1 MVKKNLSNI
10 YSLDT
15 SHNRLRNTC
24 SAGGSQFAAL
34 DQSTPFAPF
43 SFDNLF
49 FTQIRE
55 RKGVLLLDHLL
66 ATHPST
72 SDVVFQYAVNN
83 ELFKR
88 QFAIAMVKMGSVDV
102 LTGLAGEIRT
112 NCRAFN

>member
-1 MVKKNLSNI
+1 MECLNFHLNI
-10 YSLDT
+10 

-34 DQSTPFAPF
+34 DQSTPAAPF

-49 FTQIRE
+49 FIQLRE

-66 ATHPST
+66 ATDPAT
-72 SDVVFQYAVNN
+72 SGVVFQYATSND
-83 ELFKR
+83 LFKR
-88 QFAIAMVKMGSVDV
+88 QFAIAMVKMGAVDV
-102 LTGLAGEIRT
+102 LTGSAGEIRR